1 MTAYPRRR
9 KEDKRSGRILTFF
22 YRFFFMLGVAAFI
35 SGFFM
40 ALTVSHLV
48 SYTPPS
54 LPDDMMLTYTFKSD
68 LAEVINSPSIT
79 QPLLRPATTLNDV
92 ITALDS
98 AAKDDRVKGFVA
110 KIEEIKFT
118 VAQIQELRESILRFR
133 ASGKFAHVYAD
144 SLGGFSGGMGDYY
157 LASAFDKIWIQ
168 PVGVVAMG
176 GVAAEVPFVKET
188 LDKLGVFAEFAHRGK
203 FKSAPETLTETGMSA
218 AHREMM
224 QSIVNDL
231 SDQMIEGMAQGRKL
245 DVTEMKKHID
255 EGPYTEKQALDL
267 KLIDAVGYYEDML
280 VDVGYPRAA
289 LPDVG
294 ADADQKDKNK
304 ESVATGPEAVRLT
317 GYAFVEETRNQDKGI
332 SGFLSN
338 LMRREAPQSSNRD
351 KAKIA
356 LIFGNGEII
365 PFRPRTQAAF
375 GEGAMEADK
384 IVEAF
389 KSAQRDPDV
398 AAVVFRI
405 DSPGGAPSAAETI
418 RRAIIDTQKKGKPV
432 IVTMSSYAAS
442 GGYWIAAP
450 ADKIVA
456 QPGTL
461 TGSIGVFGGK
471 FVLAGLWD
479 KLGVHFDTVTA
490 GKRAGMWSANRAFT
504 PEEFAKFD
512 AMLGHVYDAF
522 LERVAEGRKMTIAE
536 VDALAQGRVYT
547 GRQAKALG
555 LVDEIGGLDRAIVL
569 AREAAKLPAEQ
580 DVPVARFPPRK
591 STLEMFVSLA
601 TEGAFFKPEIDIRA
615 EDVLQAVQK
624 AAAPPENILQMPT
637 SYTVTP

>member
-9 KEDKRSGRILTFF
+9 KEDKRTGRVLTFF
-22 YRFFFMLGVAAFI
+22 YRFFFMIGVAAFI

-40 ALTVSHLV
+40 ALTISHLV

-98 AAKDDRVKGFVA
+98 AATDNRVKGFVA

-133 ASGKFAHVYAD
+133 AAGKFAHVYAD

-176 GVAAEVPFVKET
+176 GIAAEVPFVKEA
-188 LDKLGVFAEFAHRGK
+188 LGKLGVFAEFAHRGK

-231 SDQMIEGMAQGRKL
+231 SDQMIEGMAQGRKI
-245 DVTEMKKHID
+245 DVAEMKKRID
-255 EGPYTEKQALDL
+255 EGPYTETQALDL
-267 KLIDAVGYYEDML
+267 KLIDAIGYYEDVL
-280 VDVGYPRAA
+280 VDVGYPVA
-289 LPDVG
+289 DVSDE
-294 ADADQKDKNK
+294 AKKAKKKDK
-304 ESVATGPEAVRLT
+304 SIATGPEAVRLT

-338 LMRREAPQSSNRD
+338 LMRREAPLSANRD

-398 AAVVFRI
+398 AAIVFRI

-418 RRAIIDTQKKGKPV
+418 RRVIIDTQKKGKPV
-432 IVTMSSYAAS
+432 IVSMSSYAAS

-479 KLGVHFDTVTA
+479 KLGVRFDTVTA
-490 GKRAGMWSANRAFT
+490 GKRAGMWSANRTFT
-504 PEEFAKFD
+504 PEEFKKFD

-522 LERVAEGRKMTIAE
+522 LERVADGRKMTIAE
-536 VDALAQGRVYT
+536 VEALAQGRVYT
-547 GRQAKALG
+547 GRQAKDLG
-555 LVDEIGGLDRAIVL
+555 LVDEIGGLDRAVAL
-569 AREAAKLPAEQ
+569 AREAAKLPLEQ
-580 DVPVARFPPRK
+580 DVPVTRFPPRK
-591 STLEMFVSLA
+591 STLEMFISLA

-615 EDVLQAVQK
+615 EDVLQAMQK
-624 AAAPPENILQMPT
+624 AAAPPENILRMPT
-637 SYTVTP
+637 SYNVTP